1 MTTAEPPSPASRRIG
16 VFGGTFDPPHIA
28 HLVVMIDARDA
39 LDLDVVLMVVAG
51 EPWQKVGGRQVT
63 PPELRL
69 EMAGL
74 AIESVEGL
82 ELCDL
87 EVRRPGPSY
96 TIDTLR
102 ELHALHGPAELFLI
116 LGADA
121 AGGLRTWESAE
132 GLEDL
137 CRIVVVD
144 RPGTLTGVPEGFTVE
159 RIDVPRLDLSS
170 TELRGRAAA
179 GRSLRFLVPDAV
191 RSFVEGRELY
201 CDLR

>member
-1 MTTAEPPSPASRRIG
+1 MTTAEPAPAARRIG

-51 EPWQKVGGRQVT
+51 EPWQKTGARRVT
-63 PPELRL
+63 DAEVRL

-74 AIESVEGL
+74 AIEGVRGL

-121 AGGLRTWESAE
+121 AGGLHTWESAE

-144 RPGTLTGVPEGFTVE
+144 RPGILTEVPEGFTVE

-179 GRSLRFLVPDAV
+179 GRSLRFLLPDAV

-201 CDLR
+201 GDLR